1 MKEVNIPIF
10 PPLYVR
16 HMCMVYK
23 SQLFFA
29 IPILCHLKVP
39 KNTHEGIFQE
49 ILKLGREISLSG
61 KLETRTLKTLL

>member
-1 MKEVNIPIF
+1 
-10 PPLYVR
+10 
-16 HMCMVYK
+16 MCMVYK

-49 ILKLGREISLSG
+49 ILKLGQEISLSG